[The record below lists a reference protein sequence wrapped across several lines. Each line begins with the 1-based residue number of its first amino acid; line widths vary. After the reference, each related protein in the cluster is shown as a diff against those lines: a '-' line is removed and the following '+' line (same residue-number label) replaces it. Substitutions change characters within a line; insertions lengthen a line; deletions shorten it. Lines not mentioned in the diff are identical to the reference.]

1 MTLTRE
7 FEIAD
12 SLLAEDI
19 IDSVFSVRDLAIPT
33 DPHRLDWDELSK
45 AERLAV
51 AKAVFEKVLEK
62 IEGGYYAL

>member
-1 MTLTRE
+1 MILTRE

-12 SLLAEDI
+12 DILAEDI
-19 IDSVFSVRDLAIPT
+19 IDRVFSDCDLAVPT
-33 DPHRLDWDELSK
+33 DPHRLDWEELSK

-62 IEGGYYAL
+62 IEKGW